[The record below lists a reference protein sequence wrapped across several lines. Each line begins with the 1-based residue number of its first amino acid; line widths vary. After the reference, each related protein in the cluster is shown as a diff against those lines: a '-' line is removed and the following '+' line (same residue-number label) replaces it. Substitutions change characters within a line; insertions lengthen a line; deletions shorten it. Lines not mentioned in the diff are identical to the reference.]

1 MAKVFSLE
9 KHSSQYV
16 GNVGIN
22 SVGRDMVYQIR
33 QNSKTE
39 CFTGI
44 SRECLTR
51 EILAK
56 INYHFLS

>member
-39 CFTGI
+39 YFMGI

-56 INYHFLS
+56 TNYHFLS